1 MLRKETDLATKTP
14 SLAVV
19 SWIPRGLEKI
29 ERCVEGV
36 RVVASEDRK
45 RLLDYFAE
53 AEVAFVGAFDA
64 ELLRVAEKL
73 RWVHAGS
80 GGVEGYLF
88 PEFVESPIPLTC
100 SKPCFDSTGAE
111 YALAMML
118 AFSRQLHSDLR
129 HRPDRE
135 WEWTVP
141 GTLRSKGRWPTELKG
156 RTVGI
161 LGLGVMGLEI
171 ARIARC
177 FGMRV
182 IGLARKQRPPPE
194 NVDRLIGLAQIDEL
208 LRNSDFVVLSLPLTP
223 ETQGLIDE
231 RALRAM
237 KETAYFIDVSGRPA
251 LYDLEAI
258 RRALAKKRIAG
269 ASLQLE
275 MPSPDSPLWV
285 LDNLLMSFH
294 RIVSREEYERCTQ
307 LFCENLRRYCQGQP
321 LLGLVD
327 KSAGY

>member
-1 MLRKETDLATKTP
+1 M
-14 SLAVV
+14 V
-19 SWIPRGLEKI
+19 SWIPWGLEKI
-29 ERCVEGV
+29 ETCVDGV
-36 RVVASEDRK
+36 QVVASEDRN
-45 RLLDYFAE
+45 RLLEYFAE

-64 ELLRVAEKL
+64 GLLRVARKL

-88 PEFVESPIPLTC
+88 PELVESPITLTC

-111 YALAMML
+111 YAFSMIL
-118 AFSRQLHSDLR
+118 AFSRQLLSDLR
-129 HRPDRE
+129 HRADQE

-141 GTLRSKGRWPTELKG
+141 GTLRSKGLWPKELKG
-156 RTVGI
+156 KTVGI

-177 FGMRV
+177 FGMQV
-182 IGLARKQRPPPE
+182 IGLARTQRTPPE
-194 NVDRLIGLAQIDEL
+194 NVDRLLGLAQIDEL
-208 LRNSDFVVLSLPLTP
+208 LGNSDFVVLSLPLTP
-223 ETQGLIDE
+223 ETKGLIGE
-231 RALRAM
+231 KALGVM

-251 LYDLEAI
+251 LYDLEAV
-258 RRALAKKRIAG
+258 RQALMEGRIAG
-269 ASLQLE
+269 AGLQLE
-275 MPSPDSPLWV
+275 MPPPDSALWS

-294 RIVSREEYERCTQ
+294 RVVSREEYERCTD